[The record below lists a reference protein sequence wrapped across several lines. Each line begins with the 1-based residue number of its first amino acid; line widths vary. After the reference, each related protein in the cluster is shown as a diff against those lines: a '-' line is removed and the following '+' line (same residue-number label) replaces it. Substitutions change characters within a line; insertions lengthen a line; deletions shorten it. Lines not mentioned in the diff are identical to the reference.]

1 MRHEVAF
8 FLKIMIIICNLVL
21 QKIEARMKTKM
32 ALKRVFL
39 NTLKCTRMT
48 IILIAFDA
56 KNSVVEK
63 IATS

>member
-1 MRHEVAF
+1 
-8 FLKIMIIICNLVL
+8 MIIICNLVL

-56 KNSVVEK
+56 NAEIIESLLT
-63 IATS
+63 IMDMF

>member
-1 MRHEVAF
+1 
-8 FLKIMIIICNLVL
+8 MIIICNLVL

>member
-1 MRHEVAF
+1 MKNEVAF
-8 FLKIMIIICNLVL
+8 FKIMIIICNLVL

>member
-1 MRHEVAF
+1 
-8 FLKIMIIICNLVL
+8 MIIICNLVL

-32 ALKRVFL
+32 ALKRVFFL